1 MVLLVR
7 HVPAIPDDGCKVKQV
22 RQRSTTGMMEGRRL
36 LGETRVAHG
45 EGSETRVARGEG
57 SEKEG
62 TTVPHLDEKARL
74 QRRLARM
81 YAKHINM
88 ESEWQ
93 PGTGRAEES
102 EGEGR
107 PMGADEEAARLKY
120 RIRRADEETARLL
133 GYDAPPDAGP

>member
-22 RQRSTTGMMEGRRL
+22 RQRSTTDMMEGRRL
-36 LGETRVAHG
+36 LGETRVAP
-45 EGSETRVARGEG
+45 GEG